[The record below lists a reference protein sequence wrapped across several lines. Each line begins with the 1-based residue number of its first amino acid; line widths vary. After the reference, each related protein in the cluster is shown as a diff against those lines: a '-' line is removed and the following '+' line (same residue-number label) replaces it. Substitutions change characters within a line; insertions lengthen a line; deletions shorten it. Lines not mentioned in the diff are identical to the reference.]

1 MKNTLD
7 LTSEEIK
14 ELEELK
20 KHPVDYS
27 DIPETLDFS
36 KAKFKYYN
44 ITPKKEPITFRLD
57 ADLIAV
63 MKGTGKGYQTKVN
76 EILRNYFMDQSLKKI

>member
-7 LTSEEIK
+7 LTSDEIK
-14 ELEELK
+14 ELERLK
-20 KHPVDYS
+20 EYPVDFS
-27 DIPETLDFS
+27 DIPETLDLS
-36 KAKFKYYN
+36 KAKFKYYK

-63 MKGTGKGYQTKVN
+63 MKGTGKGYQSRVN
-76 EILRNYFMDQSLKKI
+76 KILRDAFMGS

>member
-1 MKNTLD
+1 MIS
-7 LTSEEIK
+7 SEEIK
-14 ELEELK
+14 ELEELN

-27 DIPETLDFS
+27 DIPETADFS
-36 KAKFKYYN
+36 KAKFKYYKV
-44 ITPKKEPITFRLD
+44 TPKKGPITFRLD

-76 EILRNYFMDQSLKKI
+76 KILRDAFMGT

>member
-1 MKNTLD
+1 MKNTLN
-7 LTSEEIK
+7 LTSEQIK
-14 ELEELK
+14 ELEELGNY
-20 KHPVDYS
+20 PIDYS
-27 DIPETLDFS
+27 DIPETVDFS

-76 EILRNYFMDQSLKKI
+76 EVLRNYFMEQPLKKI

>member
-1 MKNTLD
+1 MKNTLN
-7 LTSEEIK
+7 LSSEQIK
-14 ELEELK
+14 ELEELGK
-20 KHPVDYS
+20 YQADYS
-27 DIPETLDFS
+27 DIPETVDFS

-76 EILRNYFMDQSLKKI
+76 EVLRNYFMDQSLKNI

>member
-7 LTSEEIK
+7 LSSEEIK
-14 ELEELK
+14 ELEELN

-36 KAKFKYYN
+36 KAKFKYYTV
-44 ITPKKEPITFRLD
+44 TPKKEPITFRLD

-76 EILRNYFMDQSLKKI
+76 KILRDAFMGT

>member
-14 ELEELK
+14 ELEELR

-44 ITPKKEPITFRLD
+44 ITPKQEPITFRLD